1 MTAAQD
7 KSGGTESTAY
17 AGAGSSYKNNSP
29 NNGTVYFLT
38 SVSNQ
43 NLLNFTNDGETTLPK
58 NSVATANGIDPY
70 TMTPISKGQPATE
83 EVTEAST
90 ETDAEEDIKKS
101 DKGKSDG
108 MSNILLIGVIVLVG
122 AGVVGFKL
130 MTGKKGK
137 PEQNDDTMYDES
149 GYPEEERNSLEEL
162 NESEE

>member
-1 MTAAQD
+1 M
-7 KSGGTESTAY
+7 
-17 AGAGSSYKNNSP
+17 
-29 NNGTVYFLT
+29 
-38 SVSNQ
+38 
-43 NLLNFTNDGETTLPK
+43 
-58 NSVATANGIDPY
+58 ATANGIDPY
-70 TMTPISKGQPATE
+70 TMTPISKGQLSTE

-130 MTGKKGK
+130 VTGKKGK
-137 PEQNDDTMYDES
+137 PEQNDDNMYEES
-149 GYPEEERNSLEEL
+149 GIPEEDNSLDSL